1 MTKLIL
7 VRHGESEANEL
18 GLFAGHLDVDLT
30 ERGLKQAEL
39 TAEYIV
45 SHYVVDKVYASDLKR
60 AYNTGKAVAE
70 KAGVPIIPRQDL
82 REIGAGDWDGKRFDD
97 LDKLYPK
104 DFEVWYQDL
113 PHARCTN
120 GEAVAEVANRV
131 YRAMVEIAQEND
143 GKTVVLASHAT
154 PIRTA
159 LAMIQ
164 PQKLDAMDALG
175 WVPNASVTV
184 LSYEDGRWTTELVGM
199 ADHLAEL
206 KTVLPANV

>member
-1 MTKLIL
+1 M
-7 VRHGESEANEL
+7 
-18 GLFAGHLDVDLT
+18 
-30 ERGLKQAEL
+30 
-39 TAEYIV
+39 
-45 SHYVVDKVYASDLKR
+45 
-60 AYNTGKAVAE
+60 
-70 KAGVPIIPRQDL
+70 
-82 REIGAGDWDGKRFDD
+82 
-97 LDKLYPK
+97 
-104 DFEVWYQDL
+104 
-113 PHARCTN
+113 
-120 GEAVAEVANRV
+120 
-131 YRAMVEIAQEND
+131 
-143 GKTVVLASHAT
+143 LASHAT

>member
-18 GLFAGHLDVDLT
+18 GLFAGHLDVNLT

-104 DFEVWYQDL
+104 DFEVWYREL

-120 GEAVAEVANRV
+120 GEAVAEVSNRV

-143 GKTVVLASHAT
+143 
-154 PIRTA
+154 
-159 LAMIQ
+159 
-164 PQKLDAMDALG
+164 
-175 WVPNASVTV
+175 
-184 LSYEDGRWTTELVGM
+184 
-199 ADHLAEL
+199 
-206 KTVLPANV
+206 

>member
-18 GLFAGHLDVDLT
+18 GLFAGHLDVNLT

-97 LDKLYPK
+97 LDKLYPE
-104 DFEVWYQDL
+104 DFEVWYRDL

-131 YRAMVEIAQEND
+131 YRAMVEIAQENG
-143 GKTVVLASHAT
+143 GKSVVLASHAT

-164 PQKLDAMDALG
+164 PQKLDAMDTLG
-175 WVPNASVTV
+175 WVPNASVTF